1 VLQGDVP
8 SPIDPPSGCVFHT
21 RCWLYERLGKPERC
35 TTEEPPLR
43 PFGEDHVVACHFAEE
58 LVGQPVGESS
68 AEVAAE
74 AAAAAPT
81 TAALEDDESEAAADV
96 NAHSQESST
105 PQA

>member
-43 PFGEDHVVACHFAEE
+43 PFGDDHVVACHFAEE
-58 LVGQPVGESS
+58 LVGQPVGES
-68 AEVAAE
+68 AAE
-74 AAAAAPT
+74 TATEAAT
-81 TAALEDDESEAAADV
+81 TIGAVDDDEETATPDV
-96 NAHSQESST
+96 IAHSQESSA